1 MKITWSPTA
10 ISDLAWIRNYI
21 AYDSPKA
28 ARKITA
34 IIKNSVQ
41 RLREFPLSGRIGREP
56 ETRELVIPGT
66 NYVAVYVIRENELW
80 IAAILHGRQD
90 WPENEAHET
99 GDLE

>member
-1 MKITWSPTA
+1 MKITWSTTA

-28 ARKITA
+28 AHKVTA
-34 IIKNSVQ
+34 IIQSSIK
-41 RLREFPLSGRIGREP
+41 RLQEFPLSGRIGREP
-56 ETRELVIPGT
+56 ETRELVIPRT
-66 NYVAVYVIRENELW
+66 NYVAVYVIREKELW

-90 WPENEAHET
+90 WPETEAHET